1 MLCPPSDPITNTAA
15 APRLHAALRPGCL
28 ARSLQQLAR
37 RPVSSELRTSG
48 LSSRPVRPSHPRR
61 HLCEVGWRRERM
73 QCGLTNSIN
82 ELGRPPTAS
91 HSTVPSA
98 RELHLTRQ
106 LNLGVSGL
114 HPNLKKFR
122 MQSGVDVAARP
133 SLADGD
139 PHQAAAA
146 TQLCWPGD
154 PNLQEAKQISSAFG
168 LLDAAL
174 SLESEERERRAAT
187 RVAAFSRAPTEPLAE
202 MPAPTVAA
210 KLTTLQ
216 AASVAK
222 PIFTDIPCW
231 GAFGAAEFRNCVGQG
246 QHQVKPVPHFDY
258 VRVDLIDLQHA
269 FRARTKTGIRLADN
283 SNGSCLLHFS
293 VSAPGPSAV
302 LPVFQLRL
310 RKAGGHGSLVQQPRK
325 KRHSSPALIH
335 RQRSRAQLCKRRHS
349 SRHQVQLKAA
359 SLSFGEDAEAS

>member
-1 MLCPPSDPITNTAA
+1 MPVSFHALPSFRPNHKYGSRTTA
-15 APRLHAALRPGCL
+15 AALRPGCL

-187 RVAAFSRAPTEPLAE
+187 RVAAFS
-202 MPAPTVAA
+202 
-210 KLTTLQ
+210 
-216 AASVAK
+216 S
-222 PIFTDIPCW
+222 
-231 GAFGAAEFRNCVGQG
+231 
-246 QHQVKPVPHFDY
+246 
-258 VRVDLIDLQHA
+258 
-269 FRARTKTGIRLADN
+269 ARPRM
-283 SNGSCLLHFS
+283 
-293 VSAPGPSAV
+293 
-302 LPVFQLRL
+302 R
-310 RKAGGHGSLVQQPRK
+310 QPRGGFADV
-325 KRHSSPALIH
+325 RCHACSSLHGGRTAEL
-335 RQRSRAQLCKRRHS
+335 QQ
-349 SRHQVQLKAA
+349 
-359 SLSFGEDAEAS
+359 SLSPRCPHPPSPRN